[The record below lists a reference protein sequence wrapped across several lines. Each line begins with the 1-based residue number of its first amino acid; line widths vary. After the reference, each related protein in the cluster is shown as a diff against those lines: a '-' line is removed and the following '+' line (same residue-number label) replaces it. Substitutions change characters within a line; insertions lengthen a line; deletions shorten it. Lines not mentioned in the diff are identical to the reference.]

1 MRTQQKSRSVCYLRF
16 STLLGT
22 IRTREQSSP
31 NTIEP
36 LIRSLNK
43 QLVALEHEP
52 SFDVELL
59 KQCQT
64 NDPLH
69 ALQNLALNAFEF
81 KEHGLS
87 VLVVEPP
94 IRLDASRK
102 PRFNSILKK
111 IWYQEIDIYM
121 TLDSGSVISFN
132 DISEIVTSDD
142 FIKVYV
148 DAACASTHAGAP
160 DEAKRPQRR
169 RKKTTIGVGNA
180 QAVIATQTAAGVV
193 QRTNRTYTHS
203 RSKKNVA
210 ARETVGFTS
219 IPVVE

>member
-22 IRTREQSSP
+22 IKTREQSRP
-31 NTIEP
+31 NTLEP
-36 LIRSLNK
+36 LIRSLNQ

-87 VLVVEPP
+87 ALVVESP
-94 IRLDASRK
+94 IQLDANRK
-102 PRFNSILKK
+102 ARFYSVLKK
-111 IWYQEIDIYM
+111 IWHQEIDIYM
-121 TLDSGSVISFN
+121 TLDSGAIISFN

-148 DAACASTHAGAP
+148 DAACVSTHGGPTA
-160 DEAKRPQRR
+160 EAKAPQRR
-169 RKKTTIGVGNA
+169 RK
-180 QAVIATQTAAGVV
+180 
-193 QRTNRTYTHS
+193 RP
-203 RSKKNVA
+203 RS
-210 ARETVGFTS
+210 ARETPKSPSRLKPARVQ
-219 IPVVE
+219 